1 MSVRQPRGLT
11 DITCRL
17 DTARAHRLCLEAP
30 AVSNGSR
37 YILAASD
44 CTYEMPTHRLSSM
57 IGRLYPHL
65 PRVGGEEMSEDGSPV
80 VGTPDIMRAYCL
92 RAKEELG
99 LQTYRCA
106 LISVY
111 CSRHPRAYLA
121 ASEWQLDLRWSVG
134 VAASRRRCG
143 RTVTPTLRWAWSSH
157 IVRWRSS
164 E

>member
-65 PRVGGEEMSEDGSPV
+65 PRVGGEEMSETAALWWVRRTSCARTACV
-80 VGTPDIMRAYCL
+80 L
-92 RAKEELG
+92 R
-99 LQTYRCA
+99 
-106 LISVY
+106 
-111 CSRHPRAYLA
+111 
-121 ASEWQLDLRWSVG
+121 
-134 VAASRRRCG
+134 
-143 RTVTPTLRWAWSSH
+143 
-157 IVRWRSS
+157 RSWGCRLTGAP
-164 E
+164 